1 MNGSDN
7 TMEPQDANQSIV
19 SSLKGILDIRSR
31 GERPKKELDEL
42 ISLIRKLPVIRNGA
56 IEVFAPRTG
65 NDGREII
72 AAHLERDYIGDEG
85 IPFLTLNST
94 TDPSAIEITL
104 NNAYKLED
112 PYLDYT
118 SVKKG
123 PKKGMVD
130 LKDIFKDLLRSGF
143 IARVTDIEEDDGEL
157 STISILRKELDLE
170 NTTERE
176 LILDLANSLS
186 ILAGIIEK
194 RNFPRRKRK
203 KLWVYSNEDFSKDT
217 GLSVEKIEELKSEL
231 SRKKNII
238 FQGPPGTGKTYI
250 AERLAWNF
258 IEGTNGR
265 TGLVQ
270 FHPSYTYE
278 DFVQGFRPVLKNKML
293 SYELQDGT
301 FKSFCHEASRYPDEP
316 YVMLI
321 DEINRANISRVFG
334 ELMHLLEYREK
345 DITLEASGE
354 RFRIPENVYII
365 GTMNT
370 ADRSIAIVDY
380 ALRRRFTFI
389 NLYPDYDVLKN
400 YLESFDLPYESL
412 IEVLKDINGEIND
425 PNYFLGISY
434 FMTDGRRLR
443 ADLPDIWRGEIE
455 PYLEEYFYDTPE
467 KARMYRHEVLISGHL
482 KEWN

>member
-1 MNGSDN
+1 MTESDELARTSDEN
-7 TMEPQDANQSIV
+7 HSMVDV
-19 SSLKGILDIRSR
+19 LKDILEYRSR
-31 GERPKKELDEL
+31 KENAIDEIADLRTMIER
-42 ISLIRKLPVIRNGA
+42 LPVTRNGA
-56 IEVFAPRTG
+56 IEVFSPKGTNG
-65 NDGREII
+65 SREIL
-72 AAHLERDYIGDEG
+72 AAHLERDSLEDES
-85 IPFLTLNST
+85 IPFMVISAVNQPTSVEIGLHNSFKLD
-94 TDPSAIEITL
+94 DPF
-104 NNAYKLED
+104 
-112 PYLDYT
+112 LDYT

-130 LKDIFKDLLRSGF
+130 IKDIFKDLLRSGYT
-143 IARVTDIEEDDGEL
+143 ARVTDKEAEDGEM
-157 STISILRKELDLE
+157 STVSFLRKVYDLE
-170 NTTERE
+170 TTSDRE
-176 LILDLANSLS
+176 MIVDVSNILSV
-186 ILAGIIEK
+186 LAGIIEK

-203 KLWVYSNEDFSKDT
+203 KLWVYSNDDFSKDT
-217 GLSVEKIEELKSEL
+217 GLSMDKINDLKSEL
-231 SRKKNII
+231 ARKKNII

-258 IEGTNGR
+258 IEGTNGK

-278 DFVQGFRPVLKNKML
+278 DFVQGFRPVLRNKML

-301 FKSFCHEASRYPDEP
+301 FKAFCHEASKNPDDP
-316 YVMLI
+316 FVMLI
-321 DEINRANISRVFG
+321 DEINRANISRIFG
-334 ELMHLLEYREK
+334 ELMHLLEYRNK

-354 RFRIPENVYII
+354 RFRIPENVYLI

-389 NLYPDYDVLKN
+389 NLYPDYDVLRN
-400 YLESFDLPYESL
+400 YLEAFDLPHKSL

-434 FMTDGRRLR
+434 FMHDGRRLK
-443 ADLPDIWRGEIE
+443 ADLSDIWKGEIE

-467 KARMYRHEVLISGHL
+467 KSRMYRFEVLKDGHL

>member
-1 MNGSDN
+1 MDDDPLMIEDGR
-7 TMEPQDANQSIV
+7 T
-19 SSLKGILDIRSR
+19 SLIPTLKRILDKRSM
-31 GERPKKELDEL
+31 GKKTSKEMDNLLTQIND
-42 ISLIRKLPVIRNGA
+42 LPVTRNGA
-56 IEVFAPRTG
+56 ISILIPKIG
-65 NDGREII
+65 SNGREII
-72 AAHLERDYIGDEG
+72 LAHLKKDDIGMDG
-85 IPFLTLNST
+85 IPFLTITVSN
-94 TDPSAIEITL
+94 DPSCVEINL
-104 NNAYKLED
+104 INAFGSDD

-118 SVKKG
+118 TTKKG
-123 PKKGMVD
+123 PKKGLVD
-130 LKDIFKDLLRSGF
+130 IKDIFKDLLRSGF
-143 IARVTDIEEDDGEL
+143 IARVTNIESEDGIRSKRTL
-157 STISILRKELDLE
+157 LRKVLDLD
-170 NTTERE
+170 NTSEKE
-176 LILDLANSLS
+176 MVMDLVNSLA

-194 RNFPRRKRK
+194 RSFPKRKRK

-217 GLSVEKIEELKSEL
+217 GLSIEKIEQLKSEL

-258 IEGTNGR
+258 IEGTNGQ

-278 DFVQGFRPVLKNKML
+278 DFVQGFRPVLRNKML

-301 FKSFCHEASRYPDEP
+301 FKAFCHEASKDPEEP

-334 ELMHLLEYREK
+334 ELMHLLEYRDK

-354 RFRIPENVYII
+354 RFRIPENVYLI

-380 ALRRRFTFI
+380 ALRRRFTFL
-389 NLYPDYDVLKN
+389 NLYPDYDVLKD
-400 YLESFDLPYESL
+400 YLDSYDLPYRSL

-434 FMTDGRRLR
+434 FMHDGRRLK
-443 ADLPDIWRGEIE
+443 ADLPDIWKGEIE

-467 KARMYRHEVLISGHL
+467 KSRMYNFEALKEGHL
-482 KEWN
+482 KEWT